1 MATVVEMFRDS
12 LTRLSVGR
20 WPLPSP
26 FAGYV
31 WVALVIAAALALC
44 VLPGDTPFLAM
55 LFCYPLVALSAVLFG
70 AGPGLVTL
78 ALSEILIAAVLFPL
92 DRQPGGGRDYAIA
105 LAALAASAGLVS
117 VVIGRRR
124 GVQRRLADIEEKL
137 RRLLAGAHV
146 GIAQIE
152 AGGLV
157 LEANGA
163 FAMMTGYRVRDR
175 LRGAPPVADG
185 DTELIAADGSAL
197 PVHLH
202 RIRFFSGG
210 AEQGWWL
217 IEDLRE
223 RRATDARIAR
233 LLREQRAVIENPQIG
248 IGLQQ
253 GSRIV
258 WANKAMANM
267 FGYPLEE
274 FLTMRSDDLYWSR
287 EARELTKRDA
297 AQVCARGEVY
307 HGLVK
312 GRRRDGTSCWVEI
325 TSSPVGDRATNEWV
339 VTAADVSERRRIDR
353 EFIEAANRERA
364 ALGHDLH
371 DGLGQELTGMSLL
384 VGGLADRLRRGQP
397 VDLAQVERLEAIAAR
412 ATSACRGIARG
423 LVPLGDL
430 GTSLVSAL
438 TDYVAVEVATYGL
451 DVRFVPALHAPLRL
465 SADGQDQLFR
475 IAQEA
480 LANAR
485 RHAGATKIEIGL
497 EVEADTV
504 QLTIRDDG
512 CGVPG
517 GSRQGGGLGLKIMGR
532 RAERIGGTLLV
543 APNPAGGTIVTC
555 RCFQVP

>member
-1 MATVVEMFRDS
+1 MATVVDRFRDS
-12 LTRLSVGR
+12 VTQLSVGR
-20 WPLPSP
+20 RPVPV
-26 FAGYV
+26 AYGYAWAAV
-31 WVALVIAAALALC
+31 LTAAALALY

-55 LFCYPLVALSAVLFG
+55 LICYLLVALSAVMFG
-70 AGPGLVTL
+70 TGPGLVTL

-92 DRQPGGGRDYAIA
+92 DRQAGGSHDYVIA
-105 LAALAASAGLVS
+105 LAAFGASAGFVS

-124 GVQRRLADIEEKL
+124 GVERQFADIEEKR

-146 GIAQIE
+146 GIAQIG
-152 AGGLV
+152 ADGLV

-163 FAMMTGYRVRDR
+163 FAMITGYRARDR

-185 DTELIAADGSAL
+185 DVELVAADGSAL

-202 RIRFFSGG
+202 RIRFFSRGV
-210 AEQGWWL
+210 EQGWWL

-258 WANKAMANM
+258 WANTAMATM

-274 FLTMRSDDLYWSR
+274 FLKIRSDDLYWSR

-297 AQVCARGEVY
+297 AQVCARGDVY
-307 HGLVK
+307 HGLIK

-325 TSSPVGDRATNEWV
+325 TSSRVSDASTNEWV
-339 VTAADVSERRRIDR
+339 VTAADVSERRGIDR
-353 EFIEAANRERA
+353 EFIDAANRERA

-384 VGGLADRLRRGQP
+384 VGGLADRLRRGKQ
-397 VDLAQVERLEAIAAR
+397 VDLAEVERLEGIAAR
-412 ATSACRGIARG
+412 ATSTCRGVARG

-485 RHAGATKIEIGL
+485 RHAGAKRIEIGL

-512 CGVPG
+512 CGIAAA
-517 GSRQGGGLGLKIMGR
+517 SRQGSGLGLKIMGR
-532 RAERIGGTLLV
+532 RAERIGGTLLI
-543 APNPAGGTIVTC
+543 APNPTGGTVVTC